1 MWDKDKPIA
10 KWREKLAYTSQL
22 RESKRSKGH
31 LKKRFTSF
39 VIKEIPI
46 NTTMRYHHILIRL
59 AKNEKFNNSQVLAR
73 MYIATVTLT
82 YNWLCSHFRNQLFPT
97 KVKYPCRDVPS
108 DSFSGYISNL
118 GKFLYTS
125 RMSI

>member
-22 RESKRSKGH
+22 RESKRPKGH

-46 NTTMRYHHILIRL
+46 NTTMRYHHTPAGMVKI
-59 AKNEKFNNSQVLAR
+59 KYSNN
-73 MYIATVTLT
+73 
-82 YNWLCSHFRNQLFPT
+82 T
-97 KVKYPCRDVPS
+97 KCW
-108 DSFSGYISNL
+108 
-118 GKFLYTS
+118 
-125 RMSI
+125 

>member
-73 MYIATVTLT
+73 MYI
-82 YNWLCSHFRNQLFPT
+82 QLQ
-97 KVKYPCRDVPS
+97 
-108 DSFSGYISNL
+108 
-118 GKFLYTS
+118 
-125 RMSI
+125 